1 MPTIDGLLIALK
13 LFSALGCGLMA
24 GFFFAFSVVV
34 MTALSRLPPPQG
46 IAAMQNINVV
56 VLNPLFFVGF
66 FGTAAACLLLVILA
80 LLRWHQPGS
89 AYLFVGSLLYLVGTV
104 LVTMVFNVPLNEA
117 LASVK
122 PDNIEAANLWAN
134 YLVNWTAWNHL
145 RTLAALLASA
155 LLTIALYSRTS
166 Q

>member
-1 MPTIDGLLIALK
+1 MPTIDHLLIALK

-24 GFFFAFSVVV
+24 GFFFTFSVVV

-46 IAAMQNINVV
+46 IVAMQNINVV
-56 VLNPLFFVGF
+56 VLNPLFFAGF
-66 FGTAAACLLLVILA
+66 FGTAAACLLLVIFS

-89 AYLFVGSLLYLVGTV
+89 AYLLVGGLLYLVGTI
-104 LVTMVFNVPLNEA
+104 LVTMAFNVPLNEA
-117 LASVK
+117 LARVK
-122 PDNIEAANLWAN
+122 SDSIDGANLWAE

-145 RTLAALLASA
+145 RTLASLVAAVLF
-155 LLTIALYSRTS
+155 TIALYSRTS